1 MKLSYLLNPGEVIN
15 SEVRNSFPVIGLAV
29 SGVSF
34 TGFFLLTGLDN
45 QNGFFFPAIKGLLF
59 GTLGIAFL
67 AVIIW
72 LIVKGLNNGNKLE
85 HVIGSFSLCYTTTM
99 IFTFL
104 GLFLKLILGWNT
116 SVSLGMSGMLFAFSP
131 MISVIT
137 SFTGGKRFLDVV
149 IITFAGMYVILFW
162 ALLNQML

>member
-1 MKLSYLLNPGEVIN
+1 MKLSYFLNPGEIIN
-15 SEVRNSFPVIGLAV
+15 SEIRSSFPLLGLAV

-34 TGFFLLTGLDN
+34 MLFFLLTGLDN
-45 QNGFFFPAIKGLLF
+45 QSGFFFPVLKGLFF
-59 GTLGIAFL
+59 GTVGIAFL
-67 AVIIW
+67 ALIIW

-85 HVIGSFSLCYTTTM
+85 YVIGSFSLCFTSSM
-99 IFTFL
+99 LFTFL

-137 SFTGGKRFLDVV
+137 SFTGGKRFLDVI
-149 IITFAGMYVILFW
+149 IITFAGIYIILFW
-162 ALLNQML
+162 ALLNQLL

>member
-1 MKLSYLLNPGEVIN
+1 MKLSYFLNPGEIIN
-15 SEVRNSFPVIGLAV
+15 SEIRSSFPLLGLAV

-34 TGFFLLTGLDN
+34 MFFFLLTGLDN
-45 QNGFFFPAIKGLLF
+45 QTGFLLPAIKGLLF
-59 GTLGIAFL
+59 GTIGIAFL

-99 IFTFL
+99 LFTFL
-104 GLFLKLILGWNT
+104 GLFLKIIIGWNT
-116 SVSLGMSGMLFAFSP
+116 SVSLGMSGMLFTFSP

-137 SFTGGKRFLDVV
+137 SFTGGKRFLDVI
-149 IITFAGMYVILFW
+149 IITFAGIYVILFW
-162 ALLNQML
+162 ALLNKML

>member
-1 MKLSYLLNPGEVIN
+1 MKLSYLLNPGEILN
-15 SEVRNSFPVIGLAV
+15 SEIQSSFPIIGLAV

-34 TGFFLLTGLDN
+34 TGFFLLTGFDN
-45 QNGFFFPAIKGLLF
+45 QSGFFFPDIKGLLF

-72 LIVKGLNNGNKLE
+72 LIVRGLNNGNKLE

-149 IITFAGMYVILFW
+149 IITFAGIYVILFW
-162 ALLNQML
+162 ALLNKML

>member
-1 MKLSYLLNPGEVIN
+1 MMKYLLDPGEIIN
-15 SEVRNSFPVIGLAV
+15 SEIKSNIPVMGLLISGFSFMM
-29 SGVSF
+29 
-34 TGFFLLTGLDN
+34 FFILTSLDN
-45 QNGFFFPAIKGLLF
+45 QTGILFPAIKGLIF

-72 LIVKGLNNGNKLE
+72 LIVKGLNNGNKLKQ
-85 HVIGSFSLCYTTTM
+85 VIGSFSLCYTTTM

-137 SFTGGKRFLDVV
+137 SFTGGKRFLDV
-149 IITFAGMYVILFW
+149 IIISFAGIYVILFW
-162 ALLNQML
+162 ALLNKML